1 MNDLINSRTRNLFFL
16 DISTMTMNRLILQL
30 GKPEIQS
37 NDESDYI
44 VI

>member
-1 MNDLINSRTRNLFFL
+1 MHDLINSRTRNLFFL

-30 GKPEIQS
+30 GKPEKS